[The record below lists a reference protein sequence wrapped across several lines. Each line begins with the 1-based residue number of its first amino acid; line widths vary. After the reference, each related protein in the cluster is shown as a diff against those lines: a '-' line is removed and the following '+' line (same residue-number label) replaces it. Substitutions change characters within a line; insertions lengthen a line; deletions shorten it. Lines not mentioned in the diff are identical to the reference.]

1 MKKVLIAN
9 IFGIGDILF
18 TTPLVANLRKAFSGV
33 EVDYLCNARS
43 KDVAECIPGV
53 NKILVY
59 EKDDFRSLW
68 RKSKKAFL
76 SSALGLFR
84 EIKNGKYDVVFD
96 FTLQREFGFIFML
109 AGIDKRIGLDY
120 KNRGVF
126 LTDKL
131 PLEGFENRHVA
142 EHYLDLLD
150 LVGLK
155 PEIEEMC
162 IYPDPVSLEW
172 ADEYLSGKGLEEKP
186 FMAVVPGGG
195 ASWGKQ
201 ASRKRWHEEGFLAV
215 ADELSEKGVNIAIL
229 GDPLEEELCTFV
241 AGKMKKEPKIK
252 ENNLTLKEYIA
263 LLSKSA
269 LVLCNDGGPLHLAV
283 ALGVPTVSVFGPV
296 DEEVYGPF
304 PRSAKHKVIKVEDL
318 ACRPCYSRFKL
329 PECDFDTRCITD
341 IKPEEVIKSC
351 SEVLF

>member
-1 MKKVLIAN
+1 MKKILIAN

-18 TTPLVANLRKAFSGV
+18 TTPLISNLKNAFEHL

-43 KDVAECIPGV
+43 KEVAECIPGINRV
-53 NKILVY
+53 LVY
-59 EKDDFRSLW
+59 EKDAFRALW
-68 RKSKKAFL
+68 KRSKKKFF
-76 SSALGLFR
+76 SEALGLFK
-84 EIKNGKYDVVFD
+84 EIKNGKYDAVFD
-96 FTLQREFGFIFML
+96 FTLSREFGLVFML
-109 AGIDKRIGLDY
+109 SGIEKRIGLDY
-120 KNRGVF
+120 KKRGVF

-131 PLEGFENRHVA
+131 PLEGFEGRHVV

-150 LVGLK
+150 LVGVK
-155 PEIEEMC
+155 PEVEEMC
-162 IYPDPVSLEW
+162 IYPDPDALEW
-172 ADEYLSGKGLEEKP
+172 AEKYLSDKDLLDKP
-186 FMAVVPGGG
+186 FAAIVPGGG

-215 ADELSEKGVNIAIL
+215 ADALSEKGVNIAIL
-229 GDPLEEELCTFV
+229 GDPLEEEMC
-241 AGKMKKEPKIK
+241 AYIAKKMKKDPKIK
-252 ENNLTLKEYIA
+252 ENDLTLKEYIA

-283 ALGVPTVSVFGPV
+283 ALGVPTVSIFGPV

-304 PRSAKHKVIKVEDL
+304 PSSGKHKVIKSDDL

-329 PECDFDTRCITD
+329 PECTHDARCITD
-341 IKPEEVIKSC
+341 VKPDEVIRSC